1 MEDKKNTGAKPKAPV
16 PVDTVEKAVKRGVDA
31 FIDAHL
37 RNSSF
42 SRDTPAWNHFQAGLP
57 VLIESI
63 TKEVKG
69 L

>member
-1 MEDKKNTGAKPKAPV
+1 MDEDKKTGAKPKAP
-16 PVDTVEKAVKRGVDA
+16 DAIEEAVKRAVDG
-31 FIDAHL
+31 FIDQHL
-37 RNSSF
+37 RNSDF